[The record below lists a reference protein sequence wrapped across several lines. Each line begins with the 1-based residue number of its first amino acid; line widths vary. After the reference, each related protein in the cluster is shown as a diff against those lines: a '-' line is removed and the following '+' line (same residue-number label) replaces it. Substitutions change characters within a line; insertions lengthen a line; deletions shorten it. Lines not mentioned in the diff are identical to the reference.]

1 MTAELA
7 ISIGAIIGATLRPQ
21 PRERVHGGSINEC
34 YRWETDSGAIFV
46 KVAPVR
52 NIEMFAAEAA
62 GLEALRRA
70 NAVRVPRVL
79 GVGCSGAA
87 AVTVGAGTHN
97 GTDARERPSS
107 AVRAWLALEWIQT
120 GPATHTTD
128 TTLGEQLA
136 KQHRATQTSF
146 GWSRDNT
153 IGSTP
158 QLNAESPDWITFY
171 RDLRLQYQ
179 LDLAAKNGFNGR
191 LQDRGA
197 TLLDCLPHF
206 FRTRKPTPSLLH
218 GDLWGGNRLTDNN
231 GQPVIFDPA
240 VYYGDREAD
249 IAMTHLF
256 GGYGKDFYAAYEA
269 AWPRDPGHEVRAD
282 LYNLYHVLNHLNL
295 FGGGY
300 LRQATGM
307 IDRLLAEA
315 GR

>member
-1 MTAELA
+1 M
-7 ISIGAIIGATLRPQ
+7 IGATLRPQ

-34 YRWETDSGAIFV
+34 YRWETDAGAIFV

-62 GLEALRRA
+62 GLEELRRA

-79 GVGCSGAA
+79 GVGCTGEGS
-87 AVTVGAGTHN
+87 
-97 GTDARERPSS
+97 SS
-107 AVRAWLALEWIQT
+107 AVRAWLALEWIPSGDSST
-120 GPATHTTD
+120 ASD
-128 TTLGEQLA
+128 ATLGEQLA

-146 GWSRDNT
+146 GWFRDNT

-158 QLNAESPDWITFY
+158 QLNAECPDWITFY
-171 RDLRLQYQ
+171 RDLRLRYQ
-179 LDLAAKNGFNGR
+179 LDLAAINGFNGR

-206 FRTRKPTPSLLH
+206 FRTRKPAPSLLH
-218 GDLWGGNRLTDNN
+218 GDLWGGNRLTDND

-249 IAMTHLF
+249 LAMTHLF

-269 AWPRDPGHEVRAD
+269 AWPRDPGHEARAD

-300 LRQATGM
+300 LRQATG
-307 IDRLLAEA
+307 IIYRLLAAAA
-315 GR
+315 G

>member
-1 MTAELA
+1 MSAELA

-34 YRWETDSGAIFV
+34 YRWETDAGALFV
-46 KVAPVR
+46 KIAPVR

-62 GLEALRRA
+62 GLEELRRV

-79 GVGCSGAA
+79 GVGRGSQSGQ
-87 AVTVGAGTHN
+87 
-97 GTDARERPSS
+97 
-107 AVRAWLALEWIQT
+107 VRAWLALEWIPS
-120 GPATHTTD
+120 GGSSSASD
-128 TTLGEQLA
+128 AKLGEQLA

-158 QLNAESPDWITFY
+158 QLNAECPDWISFY
-171 RDLRLQYQ
+171 RDLRLRYQ
-179 LDLAAKNGFNGR
+179 LDLAAKNGFNGP

-197 TLLDCLPHF
+197 TLLECLPHF
-206 FRTRKPTPSLLH
+206 FRTCKPTPSLLH

-240 VYYGDREAD
+240 VYYGHREAD

-269 AWPRDPGHEVRAD
+269 AWPRDPGYEVRAD

-307 IDRLLAEA
+307 IDRLLAAA
-315 GR
+315 GC

>member
-1 MTAELA
+1 MVSAELA
-7 ISIGAIIGATLRPQ
+7 ISIGAMIGATLRPQ
-21 PRERVHGGSINEC
+21 PRERVQGGSINEC
-34 YRWETDSGAIFV
+34 YRWETDAGAIFV

-62 GLEALRRA
+62 GLEELRRA

-79 GVGCSGAA
+79 GVGPGSQSGQA
-87 AVTVGAGTHN
+87 
-97 GTDARERPSS
+97 
-107 AVRAWLALEWIQT
+107 RAWLALEWIPS
-120 GPATHTTD
+120 GDSSSASD
-128 TTLGEQLA
+128 ALLGEQLA

-158 QLNAESPDWITFY
+158 QLNAECPDWITFY
-171 RDLRLQYQ
+171 RELRLRYQ

-191 LQDRGA
+191 LQERGA
-197 TLLDCLPHF
+197 TLVDCLPHF
-206 FRTRKPTPSLLH
+206 FRTCKPTPSLLH
-218 GDLWGGNRLTDNN
+218 GDLWGGNRLTDND

-307 IDRLLAEA
+307 IDRLLAA
-315 GR
+315 AAR

>member
-1 MTAELA
+1 MVSAELA
-7 ISIGAIIGATLRPQ
+7 ISIGAMIGATLRPQ

-34 YRWETDSGAIFV
+34 YRWETDAGAIFV

-62 GLEALRRA
+62 GLEELRRA

-79 GVGCSGAA
+79 GVGHGSQLDQA
-87 AVTVGAGTHN
+87 
-97 GTDARERPSS
+97 
-107 AVRAWLALEWIQT
+107 RAWLALEWIQT
-120 GPATHTTD
+120 GPATVTTD
-128 TTLGEQLA
+128 VTLGELLA

-146 GWSRDNT
+146 GWCRDNT

-158 QLNAESPDWITFY
+158 QLNAECPDWITFY
-171 RDLRLQYQ
+171 GDLRLRYQ

-269 AWPRDPGHEVRAD
+269 AWPRDPGHEIRAD

-300 LRQATGM
+300 LRQAAGM
-307 IDRLLAEA
+307 IDRLLAAA